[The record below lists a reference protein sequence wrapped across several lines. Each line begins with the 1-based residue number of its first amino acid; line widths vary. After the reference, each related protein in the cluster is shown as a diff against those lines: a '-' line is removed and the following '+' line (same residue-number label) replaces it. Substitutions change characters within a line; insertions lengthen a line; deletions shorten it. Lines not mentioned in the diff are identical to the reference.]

1 MLLILDVGGAE
12 LLTDC
17 PGGTKDDF
25 EVSPAETYVKLQKK
39 TFLLHEVGIVN
50 KSRKENPRNCL
61 N

>member
-39 TFLLHEVGIVN
+39 KHFYYT
-50 KSRKENPRNCL
+50 KSES
-61 N
+61 